1 MAKTLLDLSKARRS
15 IRKYTDENV
24 SLDDIQYA
32 LKVAS
37 LAPSGANE
45 QPWRFIIVDDDDV
58 KKRIRE
64 ACEKGER
71 HLYDN
76 VNGEF
81 KKWLLSQ
88 GLSHEKPFLE
98 EAPYLVVILMNRSAK
113 YARES
118 VWVAIG
124 HMLLA
129 FEEKGLSTLVYTP
142 SNTDYP
148 LHELD
153 VPTGYN
159 LEAILPVGHSDDENP
174 RTSRRELS
182 ETIYMNKWGNRA
194 RQKNA
199 PTHKREEQRKT

>member
-1 MAKTLLDLSKARRS
+1 MGKTLLDLSKERRS
-15 IRKYTDENV
+15 VRRYTDENV
-24 SLDDIQYA
+24 FLDDILYA

-45 QPWRFIIVDDDDV
+45 QPWRFVIVEDDNT
-58 KKRIRE
+58 KKLVRE
-64 ACEKGER
+64 ACERGER

-76 VNGEF
+76 VKGEF

-98 EAPYLVVILMNRSAK
+98 EAPYLVVVLMKRSAK

-124 HMLLA
+124 YILLA
-129 FEEKGLSTLVYTP
+129 LEEKGLSTLAYTP

-153 VPTGYN
+153 APTGFK
-159 LEAILPVGHSDDENP
+159 LEAILPVGHSDDESP

-182 ETIYMNKWGNRA
+182 ETVFMNKWGNLIPCARA
-194 RQKNA
+194 
-199 PTHKREEQRKT
+199 TGS

>member
-1 MAKTLLDLSKARRS
+1 MEKTLLGLSKGRRS
-15 IRKYTDENV
+15 VRRYTDENV
-24 SLDDIQYA
+24 SLDDVLYA

-45 QPWRFIIVDDDDV
+45 QPWRFIIVDSDDT
-58 KKRIRE
+58 KKRIRA
-64 ACEKGER
+64 ACERGER
-71 HLYDN
+71 YLYDN
-76 VNGEF
+76 VKGEF
-81 KKWLLSQ
+81 KTWLLSQ
-88 GLSHEKPFLE
+88 GLSHEISFLE
-98 EAPYLVVILMNRSAK
+98 EAPYLVVVLMKRTAK

-118 VWVAIG
+118 VWIAIG

-129 FEEKGLSTLVYTP
+129 LEEKGLNTLAYTP

-153 VPTGYN
+153 APTGFK

-182 ETIYMNKWGNRA
+182 ETVFMNNWGN
-194 RQKNA
+194 
-199 PTHKREEQRKT
+199 PIP

>member
-1 MAKTLLDLSKARRS
+1 MGKTLLDLSKERRS
-15 IRKYTDENV
+15 IRRYTDENV
-24 SLDDIQYA
+24 SLDDILYA

-45 QPWRFIIVDDDDV
+45 QPWQFIIVDDDDT

-64 ACEKGER
+64 ACERGER

-76 VNGEF
+76 LKSEF
-81 KKWLLSQ
+81 KEWLLSQ

-98 EAPYLVVILMNRSAK
+98 EAPYLVVVLMQRTAK

-129 FEEKGLSTLVYTP
+129 FEEKGCSTLAYTP

-148 LHELD
+148 LQELD
-153 VPTGYN
+153 IPTEFK
-159 LEAILPVGHSDDENP
+159 LEAILPVGHSDDESP

-182 ETIYMNKWGNRA
+182 ETVFMNKWGNPIA
-194 RQKNA
+194 
-199 PTHKREEQRKT
+199 

>member
-1 MAKTLLDLSKARRS
+1 MEKTLLGLSKGRRS
-15 IRKYTDENV
+15 VRRYTDENV
-24 SLDDIQYA
+24 SLDDILYA

-45 QPWRFIIVDDDDV
+45 QPWRFIIVDDDDT
-58 KKRIRE
+58 KKRIRA
-64 ACEKGER
+64 ACERGER
-71 HLYDN
+71 YLYDN
-76 VNGEF
+76 VKGEF

-88 GLSHEKPFLE
+88 GLNHEKTFLE
-98 EAPYLVVILMNRSAK
+98 EAPYLVVVLMKRTAK

-118 VWVAIG
+118 VWIAIG

-129 FEEKGLSTLVYTP
+129 LEEKGLNTLAYTP

-153 VPTGYN
+153 APTGFK

-182 ETIYMNKWGNRA
+182 ETVFMNKWGT
-194 RQKNA
+194 
-199 PTHKREEQRKT
+199 PIP